1 MLILNIK
8 CSKKKQFMIGLSQNY
23 DGFVMVLWRIHK
35 FVSYAIFFVR
45 NFCDVRICDKIM
57 MDSQGVFGTE
67 EETFSDLIFPC
78 SVGQN
83 LRGGIFF

>member
-8 CSKKKQFMIGLSQNY
+8 CSKKKQFMIGLSQ
-23 DGFVMVLWRIHK
+23 
-35 FVSYAIFFVR
+35 SYAIFFVR

-83 LRGGIFF
+83 LRGAFFFEGKHVP